1 MWNLLIKPAFEL
13 ASTVIKG
20 KQRVKEAEISSKEKS
35 AEAKDNWELEAIRAS
50 ATSWKD
56 ELWTVLFVGIIA
68 ACFIPYTQ
76 PYVFEGFRALEE
88 TPQWF
93 QLAIGMSVSASFAVK
108 GWKEFKTPK

>member
-35 AEAKDNWELEAIRAS
+35 AEAKDNWELEQAKAS
-50 ATSWKD
+50 GASWKD
-56 ELWTVLFVGIIA
+56 ELWTVLFVSIIA
-68 ACFIPYTQ
+68 ACFIPATQ
-76 PYVFEGFRALEE
+76 PYVGLGFEALEL

-93 QLAIGMSVSASFAVK
+93 QWSIGVSVGASFGVK
-108 GWKEFKTPK
+108 GWKEFKGR